1 MQRFTLSRLLFLT
14 ILFFSLISFVPGGN
28 KDIADDVLAYT
39 NQFRKANGL
48 KQLKGNE
55 VLDAIAQK
63 HSENMAAGKVKFGH
77 DGFAQRN
84 AAAQKKISSI
94 KSFAENVAFGI
105 NSGKEAVDLWKNSA
119 GHRKNMLGYFTQ
131 IGIGVAKDKQGRI
144 FYTQVFSD

>member
-1 MQRFTLSRLLFLT
+1 MQRFTLSRLLFFSV
-14 ILFFSLISFVPGGN
+14 LFFSLISFVPGGN
-28 KDIADDVLAYT
+28 KDIADDVLTYT

-48 KQLKGNE
+48 NQLKGNE

-63 HSENMAAGKVKFGH
+63 HSENMAAGKVRFGH

-84 AAAQKKISSI
+84 ATAQKKISSI
-94 KSFAENVAFGI
+94 KNFAENVAFGI
-105 NSGKEAVDLWKNSA
+105 NSGKEAVDLWKNSP
-119 GHRKNMLGYFTQ
+119 GHRKNMLGRFTQ